1 MDGLF
6 NFLSKLKVPTKIVF
20 GALLI
25 VSGLIL
31 FLPQKILALLGLN
44 NLTEQHRTII
54 GITFL
59 LSLSVL
65 LLFLLGLIKDIF
77 LIKRKCRNRKKYLIS
92 ILNNTSSDEY
102 DLLYNMYRKHM
113 AIIVPNNTKS
123 ALYLQTN
130 GIISAP
136 PQNTFLYYDG
146 TMPVKYIVQ
155 PWAANIIEK
164 HFKKQVNKQ

>member
-92 ILNNTSSDEY
+92 ILNN
-102 DLLYNMYRKHM
+102 MK
-113 AIIVPNNTKS
+113 
-123 ALYLQTN
+123 
-130 GIISAP
+130 
-136 PQNTFLYYDG
+136 
-146 TMPVKYIVQ
+146 
-155 PWAANIIEK
+155 
-164 HFKKQVNKQ
+164 

>member
-102 DLLYNMYRKHM
+102 DLLYNMYRKNM

-130 GIISAP
+130 EIISAP
-136 PQNTFLYYDG
+136 P
-146 TMPVKYIVQ
+146 PKYIMQ